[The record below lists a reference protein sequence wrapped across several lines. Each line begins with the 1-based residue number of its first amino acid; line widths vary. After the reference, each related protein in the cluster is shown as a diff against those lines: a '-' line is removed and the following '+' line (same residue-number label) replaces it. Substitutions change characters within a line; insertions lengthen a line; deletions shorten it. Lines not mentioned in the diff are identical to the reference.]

1 MGPCVRGH
9 RAGTARSQEGLSS
22 RHRSVVRYLVDTN
35 AISALRQKHRA
46 DRNAVDWFEAAA
58 GDEFFVSALSLME
71 IEIGVR
77 RLERRD
83 AIQGAALRAW
93 KDGALAERFKD
104 SWIPVDLE
112 IAERC
117 AALHVP
123 DPKSP
128 VDALIA
134 ATAIVKGLT
143 LVTRNERDFARMPVA
158 IVNPWAS

>member
-1 MGPCVRGH
+1 M
-9 RAGTARSQEGLSS
+9 
-22 RHRSVVRYLVDTN
+22 RYLLDTN
-35 AISALRQKHRA
+35 AISVLRQKHRA

-58 GDEFFVSALSLME
+58 RDEFFVSALSIME

-93 KDGALAERFKD
+93 KDGVLAERFKD
-104 SWIPVDLE
+104 SWIAVDLE

-123 DPKSP
+123 DPRPP

-143 LVTRNERDFARMPVA
+143 LVTRNERDFAGMPVNV
-158 IVNPWAS
+158 INPWTLPDR